1 MLRVEPMTQ
10 LSLRLLGGFLLRADG
25 RPRPLPARKAQALL
39 AYLAVRGGRAHARD
53 TLTALFWA
61 DAGERQAR
69 QSLRQIMVRLRRVL
83 AGHPR
88 ALVAQGD
95 TVTLSTSG
103 LDVDVVAFERL
114 VRRGTPEALEAAMA
128 LYQGPL
134 LDGVRVAATG
144 FEEWL
149 ESERARLAELALDA
163 LRRLV
168 DHHLK
173 RGRAEAAAQ
182 AAARLLALDPVQEEA
197 HRILMRLHAR
207 QGRRAAA
214 LRQYQACVA
223 VLQKEL
229 GVEPEPAT
237 RRLYLEIL
245 QRAPR
250 PAPAGRR
257 AASPAPGRAPD
268 APLVGREA
276 ELGRLR
282 QRLQA
287 TWRGEG
293 QVVLLTGE
301 AGIGKSRLIDELSAM
316 AAARGTRIL
325 ASHAHE
331 TEQILPFQPWVDAL
345 RAGQALSTIQLA
357 STARRVE
364 LARLFPELGGGA
376 APPHIA
382 ETGHLRLFE
391 SLDAV
396 LAELAHEGPLL
407 VVLEDVQWADEM
419 SLRLF
424 AFVARRLAER
434 PLLLVASAR
443 EEDLAEAPGFTRLAG
458 ELAPLPHVDRIA
470 LGALS
475 AAATATLVRA
485 LARAGSTAARLA
497 EAVGHVWAMSEG
509 NPFVIVE
516 TMRTLREGRLP
527 DAAGA
532 ELPRRVRE
540 MIAAR
545 LARLSPRAQEVA
557 RMASVLTR
565 DFEFP
570 VLQRAMRL
578 SRRETAEAVEELVRR
593 RILDTHGERFEF
605 SHARIRQ
612 AVSGGLLSARSQ
624 ALHAAAGEAV
634 EVVYAGRLEEAYDVL
649 AHHFSRADEPSRA
662 LTYLVH
668 LADRSARSYALED
681 AVRLLQDALGT
692 TDRLHPD
699 ERGPRRL
706 EVVYRLAHGLGLL
719 GRPVEGRDL
728 LLRHE
733 DLVAALGQPRLS
745 GILHFWLAYLYG
757 NLGNSAAGL
766 VHARRA
772 LEEAARV
779 GDNVVMGQASYALA
793 RESYMTGTARE
804 GMAHGRQAV
813 ALLEGSEE
821 RWWLGQAL
829 GMLGLLLFHLGDF
842 TPALEVLERMRV
854 IADALNDVRLQVE
867 AAGKA
872 ARVHTV
878 SGEVEAAVT
887 LARRAVELAPDPV
900 AKAMAVGW
908 LGAAHVEAGDI
919 EAALEHLG
927 DAIARLQELSGAGG
941 YRYRQLDGML
951 LGLLAEVHLAAGRP
965 EQAQAV
971 AAEALTVARKG
982 AWPVA
987 IGYAERALGRVEL
1000 AHGRLADAEPHLASA
1015 LQTFTAIEAHAQV
1028 ARSRL
1033 PLGELH
1039 AARGDRRA
1047 AAAELRAAHDA
1058 FAQMRAPRLVERAR
1072 RLAASLGVSLEPGRP
1087 LGPEALP
1094 GVAGEV
1100 CEALLQQAHYY
1111 RGQLVNEANVLFLR
1125 LAGSSAWQRIFI
1137 EAGVVFWHVV
1147 DALDSPDGDRHHY
1160 TLTDLGAAHAL
1171 VGRRL
1176 VGLTTADVAA
1186 GIELRLLFADDTCV
1200 SLRHVDGVS
1209 RVVVEGVPVGA
1220 VEW

>member
-1 MLRVEPMTQ
+1 MARLD
-10 LSLRLLGGFLLRADG
+10 LRLLGGFLLRADG

-39 AYLAVRGGRAHARD
+39 AYLAVRAGRAHARD
-53 TLTALFWA
+53 TLTTLFWA
-61 DAGERQAR
+61 DVGERQAR
-69 QSLRQIMVRLRRVL
+69 QSLRQIMVRLRRAL

-95 TVTLSTSG
+95 TVTLSPPALD
-103 LDVDVVAFERL
+103 LDVAAFERL
-114 VRRGTPEALEAAMA
+114 VRRGTPEALEAAAA
-128 LYQGPL
+128 LYRGPL
-134 LDGVRVAATG
+134 LDGVRVEAPG

-173 RGRAEAAAQ
+173 RERLDAAAQ
-182 AAARLLALDPVQEEA
+182 AAARLLALDPVQEDA

-214 LRQYQACVA
+214 LRQYQTCVA
-223 VLQKEL
+223 ALQKEL

-245 QRAPR
+245 QRVPR

-257 AASPAPGRAPD
+257 AAAAAPGRAAD
-268 APLVGREA
+268 APLVGREV

-287 TWRGEG
+287 TWRGDG

-316 AAARGTRIL
+316 AAERGTRIL
-325 ASHAHE
+325 TSRAHE
-331 TEQILPFQPWVDAL
+331 SEQILPFQPWVDAL
-345 RAGQALSTIQLA
+345 RTGQALSTIHLA
-357 STARRVE
+357 SAPRRAE

-382 ETGHLRLFE
+382 STGHLRLFE

-396 LAELAHEGPLL
+396 LAELAREGPLL
-407 VVLEDVQWADEM
+407 VVLEDVHWADEM

-443 EEDLAEAPGFTRLAG
+443 DEDLAEAPGVTRLLE
-458 ELAPLPHVDRIA
+458 ELAALSHVDRLA

-485 LARAGSTAARLA
+485 LVRAGSPAARLA
-497 EAVGHVWAMSEG
+497 ETVDRVWTISDG

-516 TMRTLREGRLP
+516 TMRTLREGGLP
-527 DAAGA
+527 DTSDVA
-532 ELPRRVRE
+532 LPRRVRE
-540 MIAAR
+540 MIETR

-565 DFEFP
+565 DFELP
-570 VLQRAMRL
+570 VLQRAIRL
-578 SRRETAEAVEELVRR
+578 NRRETAEAVEELVRR
-593 RILDTHGERFEF
+593 RVFDSHGERFDF

-612 AVSGGLLSARSQ
+612 AVCGGLLAARCQ

-634 EVVYAGRLEEAYDVL
+634 EVVYAGRLEEAYDLL

-662 LTYLVH
+662 LPYLVH
-668 LADRSARSYALED
+668 SAERAARSYALED
-681 AVRLLQDALGT
+681 AERLLQDALRT
-692 TDRLHPD
+692 ANRLPPA
-699 ERGPRRL
+699 ERGLRCL
-706 EVVYRLAHGLGLL
+706 EVVYRLAQVLALL

-733 DLVAALGQPRLS
+733 DLVARLGQPRLS

-779 GDNVVMGQASYALA
+779 GDNVVMGKASYALA
-793 RESYMTGTARE
+793 REGYMSGIPRE
-804 GMAHGRQAV
+804 GLAHGRQAV

-842 TPALEVLERMRV
+842 EPALEVLDRMRAV
-854 IADALNDVRLQVE
+854 AEDLNDARLQAE
-867 AAGKA
+867 AAWTS
-872 ARVHTV
+872 ARVYTV
-878 SGEVEAAVT
+878 NGEVEAA
-887 LARRAVELAPDPV
+887 LAAARRGVELAPDPV
-900 AKAMAVGW
+900 AKAMATGW
-908 LGAAHVEAGDI
+908 LGAAYVEAGDMS
-919 EAALEHLG
+919 AAFEHLEE
-927 DAIARLQELSGAGG
+927 ALRRLRQLSGAGG

-951 LGLLAEVHLAAGRP
+951 LGLLAEAKLASGQA
-965 EQAQAV
+965 EQAQAIAV
-971 AAEALTVARKG
+971 EALTVARKG

-1000 AHGRLADAEPHLASA
+1000 AAGRLDEAERA
-1015 LQTFTAIEAHAQV
+1015 LRAALDTFTAIEAYAQA
-1028 ARSRL
+1028 ARSRI

-1039 AARGDRRA
+1039 ARRDNRRA
-1047 AAAELRAAHDA
+1047 AAAELRAARDL
-1058 FAQMRAPRLVERAR
+1058 FTQMRAPHLAERAH
-1072 RLAASLGVSLEPGRP
+1072 RLAAELGISLDGAPTLPAPGS
-1087 LGPEALP
+1087 
-1094 GVAGEV
+1094 VA
-1100 CEALLQQAHYY
+1100 
-1111 RGQLVNEANVLFLR
+1111 
-1125 LAGSSAWQRIFI
+1125 LAG
-1137 EAGVVFWHVV
+1137 
-1147 DALDSPDGDRHHY
+1147 
-1160 TLTDLGAAHAL
+1160 
-1171 VGRRL
+1171 
-1176 VGLTTADVAA
+1176 
-1186 GIELRLLFADDTCV
+1186 
-1200 SLRHVDGVS
+1200 
-1209 RVVVEGVPVGA
+1209 
-1220 VEW
+1220 